1 VKRFSNLRSA
11 LKGAFLC
18 VLLVTAPSA
27 LLATGNPFDGYSN
40 TLSYNLLYT
49 DGTSFAPVNVGLSTD
64 VRAGIS
70 IAGKEHFFNVDT
82 GSRGLYVALEELQDG
97 TRFTIDVPGAYA
109 GQIDLSSSGRIAIG
123 TWVPTTGS
131 FSVIGSGGP
140 TTITSSF
147 NILAVTA
154 LGSQVGKSPTYTI
167 NASVPHNITTANL
180 EGGGTV
186 PITDGPNRARIITLT
201 DGQTVTYADNP
212 GMFAS
217 VSNFGIGFDLGGGRG
232 TGPVTNN
239 QNQIYNPLL
248 NFEEMVAPKP
258 SLVAGYIIKRDWIQI
273 GLTSEDTGYG
283 YTTLNTTG
291 LTSENSVPD
300 WQTPMGQ
307 TVVNGKTHDPGSIV
321 MDSGIGYS
329 FLSDPGLRL
338 GETHDQVTVY
348 LMNSG
353 GSVGY
358 HINVNDPDNILSPT
372 EIKVVSPTT
381 TGVYSQGQDPFRTQ
395 FFNTGRDVFEGFDM
409 LYDAS
414 NGFMGVKPNEHGLKD
429 PNIFF
434 TAQQGGFPNPI
445 PEPGTL
451 GLLGLGA
458 FLMLYGA
465 RNRRSRMGRT
475 PTL

>member
-1 VKRFSNLRSA
+1 MSPS
-11 LKGAFLC
+11 
-18 VLLVTAPSA
+18 LLWAA
-27 LLATGNPFDGYSN
+27 ENPFDGYSS

-49 DGTSFAPVNVGLSTD
+49 DGTSFAPVNVGNSTD

-97 TRFTIDVPGAYA
+97 TEFTIKVPGAYA

-123 TWVPTTGS
+123 TWVPTIGS
-131 FSVIGSGGP
+131 FSVTGSKGL

-154 LGSQVGKSPTYTI
+154 LGSQAGKSPTYTI
-167 NASVPHNITTANL
+167 NASVAPDITTAKL

-186 PITDGPNRARIITLT
+186 DITDGPNKTRIITLT
-201 DGQTVTYADNP
+201 NGQIVTYADNE

-217 VSNFGIGFDLGGGRG
+217 VSNFGIGFDLGGGKG
-232 TGPVTNN
+232 TGPVTDN

-248 NFEEMVAPKP
+248 NFSEMAAPKP
-258 SLVAGYIIKRDWIQI
+258 SLVAGYIIKKDWIQI

-291 LTSENSVPD
+291 LTSDNSVPD

-307 TVVNGKTHDPGSIV
+307 TVVNGDTNKPGSIV

-329 FLSDPGLRL
+329 FLSDPGLTP
-338 GETHDQVTVY
+338 GEPLDKVTVY

-353 GSVGY
+353 GLVGY
-358 HINVNDPDNILSPT
+358 NINVNDPENKLSPT
-372 EIKVVSPTT
+372 EIKVVLPTT

-409 LYDAS
+409 LYDAR
-414 NGFMGVKPNEHGLKD
+414 NGYMGVKPNEYGLKD

-434 TAQQGGFPNPI
+434 KAQQGGFPNPI
-445 PEPGTL
+445 PEPSTYALLLIGALAVLVSRGT
-451 GLLGLGA
+451 
-458 FLMLYGA
+458 
-465 RNRRSRMGRT
+465 RRRACATR
-475 PTL
+475 